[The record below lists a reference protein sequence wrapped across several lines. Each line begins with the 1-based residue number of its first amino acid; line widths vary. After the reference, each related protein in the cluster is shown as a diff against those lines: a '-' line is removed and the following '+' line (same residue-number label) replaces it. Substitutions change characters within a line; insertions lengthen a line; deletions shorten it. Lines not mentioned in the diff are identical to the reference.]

1 MKNTDISKDF
11 YQWLMPWCYLR
22 NDLNCNFETAFH
34 LRATYKTE
42 TMNAEDYVLFAE
54 FIIRYFNSLY
64 FEILALGW
72 NTYQWSVW

>member
-1 MKNTDISKDF
+1 
-11 YQWLMPWCYLR
+11 MPWCYLR

-64 FEILALGW
+64 FEILALG
-72 NTYQWSVW
+72 